1 MWFWYTVFAV
11 GCSLF
16 FFFFFKQ
23 KTAYEMRISDW
34 SSDVCSSDRGEPRRR
49 VRGRPLPLAP
59 AHRSLRRPHRA
70 HPRHHRTR
78 RGTADAAGAGRGVG
92 RRRPAPEP
100 AAADAAAFAAGR
112 IRGRFVLNA
121 ATTAPM
127 HAQRGFTL
135 LEVLVATAL
144 LAAGQIGRAH
154 V

>member
-1 MWFWYTVFAV
+1 M
-11 GCSLF
+11 
-16 FFFFFKQ
+16 
-23 KTAYEMRISDW
+23 I
-34 SSDVCSSDRGEPRRR
+34 
-49 VRGRPLPLAP
+49 
-59 AHRSLRRPHRA
+59 RRP
-70 HPRHHRTR
+70 PRSKRTDTLFPYTTLFRSHHRTR

-121 ATTAPM
+121 ATTLRM

-144 LAAGQIGRAH
+144 LAAGLALAFATVRAPTATAARDRH
-154 V
+154 STRLNSRHPR